1 MIKSVSR
8 LFPTFPHVDQF
19 FLFGCLIRF
28 LHLLVRG
35 NIMCGRRSQ
44 NHKLPLSA
52 YQTTACRPHH
62 LLQHMPYPARQ
73 KRIVDTQSE
82 AATTKSLCGVH
93 PLSSQQTNSGAT
105 NICISGATESLCQLN
120 YGTGLSLGFVNAKY
134 RVALDFSLESFGLFL
149 GSQL

>member
-1 MIKSVSR
+1 MSNIVSA
-8 LFPTFPHVDQF
+8 VQACQD
-19 FLFGCLIRF
+19 
-28 LHLLVRG
+28 
-35 NIMCGRRSQ
+35 RRQHADHTIFS
-44 NHKLPLSA
+44 N
-52 YQTTACRPHH
+52 TCRI
-62 LLQHMPYPARQ
+62 QARQ

-120 YGTGLSLGFVNAKY
+120 YGIGLSLGFVNAKY

-149 GSQL
+149 GSQLA